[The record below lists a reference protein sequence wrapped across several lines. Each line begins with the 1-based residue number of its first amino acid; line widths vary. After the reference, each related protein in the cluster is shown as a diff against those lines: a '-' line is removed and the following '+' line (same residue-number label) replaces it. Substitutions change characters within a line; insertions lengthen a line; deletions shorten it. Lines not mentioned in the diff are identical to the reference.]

1 MAIARTAVQD
11 RNAWVLDA
19 VGRFEGPLVLYVT
32 RLLGDVERAKDV
44 VQDTF
49 LRLCG
54 QDSAELEGRLAEW
67 LYTVARNRALDV
79 LRKEGRM
86 TRLSDELAESCESTA
101 EAPSGSM
108 ERRESAE
115 RVLALVDSLP
125 AKQREVVRLKFQHGF
140 SYKEI
145 SRISGHSVSNV
156 GFILHMAIKRIREE
170 MALAEGR
177 PAGAQS

>member
-1 MAIARTAVQD
+1 
-11 RNAWVLDA
+11 
-19 VGRFEGPLVLYVT
+19 
-32 RLLGDVERAKDV
+32 
-44 VQDTF
+44 
-49 LRLCG
+49 
-54 QDSAELEGRLAEW
+54 
-67 LYTVARNRALDV
+67 
-79 LRKEGRM
+79 LRKHG
-86 TRLSDELAESCESTA
+86 
-101 EAPSGSM
+101 G
-108 ERRESAE
+108 